1 MASFFDEGPINVQPE
16 AAAQEFKPI
25 PEGQYVLTCTKCE
38 EKQSKNG
45 DPMLSMTWEVD
56 ESTPEYGKRK
66 VFSII
71 MLNHAKAEVAAS
83 GKRQLHAAM
92 LMCGMTVISDA
103 SDFIGRTCTAKV
115 KVTIRKDTGEARN
128 EMVFAKPKETPV
140 AGEQK
145 KLTPTQPSVASDA
158 VPW

>member
-1 MASFFDEGPINVQPE
+1 MASYFDEGPINVQPE

-25 PEGQYVLTCTKCE
+25 PEGTYLLTCTKCE

-56 ESTPEYGKRK
+56 ESTPDYGKRK
-66 VFSII
+66 VFAII
-71 MLNHAKAEVAAS
+71 MLNHPKAEVAAS

-92 LMCGMTVISDA
+92 MMAGMTSIADA
-103 SDFIGRTCTAKV
+103 SDFVGRTITAKV
-115 KVTIRKDTGEARN
+115 KVSIRKDTGEASN
-128 EMVFAKPKETPV
+128 EIVFAKPKEAVT

-145 KLTPTQPSVASDA
+145 QLTPPQPRMETDTKG
-158 VPW
+158 W